1 VNIELHIERLTL
13 DGVVVDPGRRFD
25 VQAAVE
31 AELRRL
37 LTAGGVTTELL
48 SSVPFSLGAGE
59 IQVRSRTAPAG

>member
-1 VNIELHIERLTL
+1 MNIELHIERLTL

-37 LTAGGVTTELL
+37 LTAGGVTTE
-48 SSVPFSLGAGE
+48 F
-59 IQVRSRTAPAG
+59 